1 MLSLKPYYIDI
12 HTHILP
18 GLDDGSQDEETSLQM
33 AEIAAGNGTKC
44 LVCTKHTDMTESVSR
59 EDGRLIRDGV
69 RWLREELQRERI
81 PLQVLPGMEIMA
93 SEDIRWKIREEL
105 LFGLNDSRYFL
116 VEFPFDA
123 PEDYISFILDEIHT
137 FDGLVPVIAHPERY
151 YCVQERPERIYQWVM
166 EGCLTQCNRASLE
179 GKFGGREEIT
189 AQRLMDANLVTC
201 IASDA
206 HSSRQRTPRL
216 EGGYRQIASR
226 YGEWTAD
233 LLLRGHPERMIRNEP
248 LEVRGYARPVA
259 PFSME

>member
-1 MLSLKPYYIDI
+1 
-12 HTHILP
+12 
-18 GLDDGSQDEETSLQM
+18 
-33 AEIAAGNGTKC
+33 
-44 LVCTKHTDMTESVSR
+44 
-59 EDGRLIRDGV
+59 
-69 RWLREELQRERI
+69 
-81 PLQVLPGMEIMA
+81 
-93 SEDIRWKIREEL
+93 
-105 LFGLNDSRYFL
+105 
-116 VEFPFDA
+116 
-123 PEDYISFILDEIHT
+123 
-137 FDGLVPVIAHPERY
+137 
-151 YCVQERPERIYQWVM
+151 M

-216 EGGYRQIASR
+216 ESGYRRIASR

-233 LLLRGHPERMIRNEP
+233 LLLRVHPERMIRNES